1 MIALTGDISAWAGWL
16 AAAICG
22 LAMCAIYCGLETG
35 IYVLNKV
42 RLDLHAEEG
51 RPSARLIKTM
61 LARANNTLAV
71 LLIGTNIAAYLTT
84 FAVSA
89 MFLLAGAGSQTEWYT
104 IATATPLLFV
114 LGESVPKNV
123 FQRSGESLV
132 YRLARVLRISSV
144 VFNAIG
150 LAPLVQ
156 GFAWLCLKILPG
168 QFAQQDSG
176 RQYLLTI
183 VADSAASGVL
193 THSQTVMAD
202 RVMHIGQ
209 VTLDQVMTP
218 LADVQAMG
226 PDTTRDELL
235 GSLDGHDF
243 SRLPVLGSD
252 GVIVG
257 VINVYDVLLDE
268 SISQP
273 ASVMTK
279 PPYLPSATTVTEALY
294 QMRQANAMMAAVTD
308 SSGHHAGIVT
318 IKDLVEEIVGELAV
332 W

>member
-1 MIALTGDISAWAGWL
+1 MIAFTGDISVWGGWVL
-16 AAAICG
+16 AALCG
-22 LAMCAIYCGLETG
+22 VVMCAIYCGMETG

-51 RPSARLIKTM
+51 HPAAKRIKTM
-61 LARANNTLAV
+61 LVSPNNTLAI

-84 FAVSA
+84 FAISA
-89 MFLLAGAGSQTEWYT
+89 MFLLAGAGDQSEWYT

-123 FQRSGESLV
+123 FQRAGESLV
-132 YRLARVLRISSV
+132 YRLAWVLRFSSV
-144 VFNAIG
+144 IFNVIG
-150 LAPLVQ
+150 LAPMVR
-156 GFAWLCLKILPG
+156 GFAWICLKLLPG
-168 QFAQQDSG
+168 KSDQQDSG
-176 RQYLLTI
+176 RQYLLTV

-209 VTLDQVMTP
+209 ITLDQVMTP
-218 LADVQAMG
+218 LARVEAMG
-226 PDTTRDELL
+226 PETTRDELL
-235 GSLDGHDF
+235 PSLADHDF
-243 SRLPVLGSD
+243 SRLPVLNSL
-252 GVIVG
+252 GVIEG

-268 SISQP
+268 SVALP
-273 ASVMTK
+273 AGVMTK
-279 PPYLPSATTVTEALY
+279 PPDLPGTTTITDALY
-294 QMRQANAMMAAVTD
+294 QMRQANAMMAVVTD
-308 SSGHHAGIVT
+308 DSGRHAGIVT

>member
-1 MIALTGDISAWAGWL
+1 MIAAASEISAWGGWVL
-16 AAAICG
+16 AAVG
-22 LAMCAIYCGLETG
+22 GVVMCAIYCGLETG

-51 RPSARLIKTM
+51 RHSAQRLKTM
-61 LARANNTLAV
+61 LGRPNNLLAV

-84 FAVSA
+84 FAISA
-89 MFLLAGAGSQTEWYT
+89 MFLLAGAGHRTEWYT

-123 FQRSGESLV
+123 FQRAGESLV
-132 YRLARVLRISSV
+132 YRLVWVLRISSV
-144 VFNAIG
+144 VFNAVG
-150 LAPLVQ
+150 LAPLVR
-156 GFAWLCLKILPG
+156 GFAWLCLRLLGERSPR
-168 QFAQQDSG
+168 QASG

-209 VTLDQVMTP
+209 VTLGQVMTP
-218 LADVQAMG
+218 IAGVEAMS
-226 PDTTRDELL
+226 PETTRDELL
-235 GSLDGHDF
+235 TSLAGHDF
-243 SRLPVLGSD
+243 SRLPVLGGD
-252 GVIVG
+252 GAIVG
-257 VINVYDVLLDE
+257 VINIYDVLLDE
-268 SISQP
+268 SVSRP
-273 ASVMTK
+273 ASVMTT
-279 PPYLPSATTVTEALY
+279 PPDLPGETTVTDALY
-294 QMRQANAMMAAVTD
+294 HMRQANAAMAVVTD
-308 SSGHHAGIVT
+308 SSGGHVGIVT